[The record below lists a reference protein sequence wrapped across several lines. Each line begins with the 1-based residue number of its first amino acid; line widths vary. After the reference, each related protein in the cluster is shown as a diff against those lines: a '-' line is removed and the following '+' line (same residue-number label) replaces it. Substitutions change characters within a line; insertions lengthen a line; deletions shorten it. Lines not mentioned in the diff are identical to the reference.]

1 MSRKCELT
9 GKDVQVGNTVSN
21 ANNRCKTRFFPNLT
35 WKRFYVPELKKFVR
49 VKISHRGMRAID
61 KLGGLLP
68 ACYRYKNTLSPKL
81 AKLINQ

>member
-9 GKDVQVGNTVSN
+9 GKDVLVGNTVSN
-21 ANNRCKTRFFPNLT
+21 ANNRVKTRTFPNLS
-35 WKRFYVPELKKFVR
+35 WKRFYVPELKKFIR

-68 ACYRYKNTLSPKL
+68 ACYAYRKTISPKL
-81 AKLINQ
+81 EKLIG